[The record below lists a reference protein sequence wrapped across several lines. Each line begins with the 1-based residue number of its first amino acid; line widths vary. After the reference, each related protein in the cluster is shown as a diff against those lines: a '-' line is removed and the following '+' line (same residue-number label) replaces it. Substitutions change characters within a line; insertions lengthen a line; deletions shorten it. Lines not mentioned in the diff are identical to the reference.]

1 MTQTVRQHTDSTR
14 NIPAALLKGAATN
27 LAIQALGKNLNKKNI
42 LSTLAIG
49 ALGGGL
55 SCLTDDK
62 YLSTLIAASVFG
74 GGNAL
79 ANKASFPRT
88 MFKYALIGTAGR
100 LMLNIPEALG
110 KAFPNSDETNLI
122 LSDPFKY
129 LDRKGVNYLHAH
141 AENIKEGTYDEA
153 ASADITLTTN
163 TIITQS
169 IKTAFDLARKTK
181 QFQEIETLF
190 ADKQNALFFIE
201 FDGVRNR
208 GIIGNVRISL
218 RTNEGNALLSKKQF
232 ETYVRLHSQLYWSL
246 KVQLYPE
253 ELKDKA
259 IKSQIAEFAVTIGHE
274 LFLHTEIETVELWHS
289 GNYLDALNAANEN
302 HGEAGDLDHKLYLQ
316 GKRQRMNQ
324 YLKELKQIA
333 ANSYFGVSAADIQNA
348 INNHDNDL
356 KRRFMR

>member
-1 MTQTVRQHTDSTR
+1 MAIIKVSTTDSTR
-14 NIPAALLKGAATN
+14 NLPAAIIKGAAAN
-27 LAIQALGKNLNKKNI
+27 LAIQAIGKNLNKKN
-42 LSTLAIG
+42 LLPTLVVG

-55 SCLTDDK
+55 SCLSDDK
-62 YLSTLIAASVFG
+62 YISTLIAASVFG

-79 ANKASFPRT
+79 ANKSSFPKT

-100 LMLNIPEALG
+100 LMLNIPEAVANALP
-110 KAFPNSDETNLI
+110 KSNETNQK

-129 LDRKGVNYLHAH
+129 LDRKGINYLHAH
-141 AENIKEGTYDEA
+141 AENIKEGSYEEA
-153 ASADITLTTN
+153 SSADITLTRD

-169 IKTAFDLARKTK
+169 IKTAFELARRTK
-181 QFQEIETLF
+181 QFQDIETLF

-208 GIIGNVRISL
+208 GIIGNVNIAL
-218 RTNEGNALLSKKQF
+218 RTKEGIALFSKTQF
-232 ETYVRLHSQLYWSL
+232 EKYVRLHSQLYWSL

-253 ELKDKA
+253 ELKDKN

-289 GNYLDALNAANEN
+289 GKYLDALNAANEN

-324 YLKELKQIA
+324 YLKELKQVA
-333 ANSYFGVSAADIQNA
+333 ANSNLVVNATDIQNA
-348 INNHDNDL
+348 INNHDNYY
-356 KRRFMR
+356 KNRFMK